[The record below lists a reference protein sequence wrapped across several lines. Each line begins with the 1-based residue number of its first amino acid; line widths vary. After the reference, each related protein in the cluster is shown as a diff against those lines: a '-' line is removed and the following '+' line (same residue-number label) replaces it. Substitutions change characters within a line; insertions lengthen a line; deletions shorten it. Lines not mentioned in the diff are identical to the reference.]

1 MFLMNFESRIVTT
14 ELQVTRRPL
23 LERVS
28 RFATTP
34 WREKIVR
41 LASRS
46 LRTFPSIP
54 LPIRL
59 PWRDWWLAQNDYCS
73 HAILKGCFENEEWR
87 FVERF
92 LQPGMTV
99 LDIGAHH
106 GYYTLLASRKA
117 GPKGY
122 VIAFEPSPRERRRLH
137 LHIRLNGCR
146 NVETEDCALG
156 ETEGTA
162 QLHLV
167 LGTDSGCNS
176 LRKPAV
182 TGQTE
187 LIPVRIERL
196 DRVLQQRRIG
206 KVDFIKLDVEGAEL
220 SVLKG
225 ATELLHRRPRPV
237 IFAEVQDIRTE
248 PWGYPAKRI
257 VRYLCDLD
265 YRLFQ
270 VFPGENLE
278 EIDME
283 QEKYDGNFVAIPDEQ
298 VESLQNVIS
307 KKTETFTSRARG
319 SRLKP

>member
-1 MFLMNFESRIVTT
+1 MNYEPGHVAT
-14 ELQVTRRPL
+14 EVQVTRRPL
-23 LERVS
+23 LERLS
-28 RFATTP
+28 RFASTP
-34 WREKIVR
+34 WRKKVR
-41 LASRS
+41 WLASRS
-46 LRTFPSIP
+46 LRAFPSIP

-73 HAILKGCFENEEWR
+73 HAILAGWFENEEWR

-117 GPKGY
+117 GPRGK

-162 QLHLV
+162 QLYLV

-182 TGQTE
+182 TEQTE

-196 DRVLQQRRIG
+196 DRVLQERGIG

-237 IFAEVQDIRTE
+237 MVVEVQDIRTT
-248 PWGYPAKRI
+248 PWGYPARGI
-257 VRYLCDLD
+257 VRYLSDLD
-265 YRLFQ
+265 YRWFQ

-283 QEKYDGNFVAIPDEQ
+283 QEKYDGNFVAIPDER
-298 VESLQNVIS
+298 VASLRDVIS
-307 KKTETFTSRARG
+307 RKTELFASRACG
-319 SRLKP
+319 GRLEP